1 MTASADIVIC
11 GAGIAGISAAYHL
24 AKTRK
29 FKRIVL
35 VDERDPMSLTSDK
48 STEAYRNWWPGPDD
62 SMVRFMNRS
71 IDILDELAVQTN
83 NVFRLNRR
91 GYLYATGDPNRIP
104 AFIAAAQHAAEQGAG
119 DARLNTY
126 PNDARDGADVLT
138 DPALIFKHFPYLTEK
153 TAAVI
158 HARRCGWF
166 SSTELGSYWLEQ
178 ARALDVEFISDKVV
192 GVDCR
197 GGRVQAVKLGS
208 GNHIPS
214 RVFVDA
220 AGPFIADVARHLD
233 LNLPI
238 FSERHTKVAF
248 RDHLGVVPREAPLT
262 IWTDPQRLE
271 WNEEELA
278 FLADDPETKWMTEL
292 LPGGAHLRP
301 EGEHGSNILL
311 LLWAYDAHPVDV
323 VVPPHFDESFPDV
336 VLRGLATLIPG
347 FRLYFDNAPKPMLD
361 GGYYTKT
368 KENRPLIGPLPVE
381 GAYLIGALSGYGLM
395 AAPAA
400 GELLAAHISGEPLPS
415 YAPAFRLSRYDD
427 PAYRQLLATWDDTGQ
442 L

>member
-1 MTASADIVIC
+1 MPTSADILIC

-24 AKTRK
+24 AKSRK

-35 VDERDPMSLTSDK
+35 VDERDPLSLTSDK

-71 IDILDELAVQTN
+71 IDLLDSLAAETDN
-83 NVFRLNRR
+83 LFRLNRR
-91 GYLYATGDPNRIP
+91 GYLYATGDPHRIP
-104 AFIAAAQHAAEQGAG
+104 SFIAAAQRAAEQGAG
-119 DARLNTY
+119 ATRLNDY
-126 PNDARDGADVLT
+126 PNEARDGADVLT
-138 DPALIFKHFPYLTEK
+138 DPALIFKHFPYLTDK

-178 ARALDVEFISDKVV
+178 ARALGVELIRDKIT
-192 GVDCR
+192 GIDCS
-197 GGRVQAVKLGS
+197 GGRIQDVQLES
-208 GNHIPS
+208 GNRIPTG
-214 RVFVDA
+214 VFVDA
-220 AGPFIADVARHLD
+220 AGPFVADVARYLD
-233 LNLPI
+233 LDLPV

-248 RDHLGVVPREAPLT
+248 RDHLGVVPRNAPLT
-262 IWTDPQRLE
+262 IWTDPQHLE

-323 VVPPHFDESFPDV
+323 VVPPQFDESFPDV
-336 VLRGLATLIPG
+336 VLRGLATMIPG
-347 FRLYFDNAPKPMLD
+347 LRLYFDNAPKPMMD

-400 GELLAAHISGEPLPS
+400 GELLATHISGEALPS
-415 YAPAFRLSRYDD
+415 YAPAFLLSRYAD
-427 PAYRQLLATWDDTGQ
+427 PAYRKLLESWNDTGQ